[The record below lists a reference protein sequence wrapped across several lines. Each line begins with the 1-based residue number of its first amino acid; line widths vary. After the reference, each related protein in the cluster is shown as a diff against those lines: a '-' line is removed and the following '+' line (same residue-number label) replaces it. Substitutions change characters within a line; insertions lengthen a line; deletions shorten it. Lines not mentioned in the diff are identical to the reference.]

1 MKKILALIVV
11 LILGMASVSIVT
23 SLDPCS
29 EECYNASPTQSQE
42 CFTNCCEEFCSEY
55 PESPICGH
63 CSAYAFFEY
72 NLKWFDPYWM
82 EIYGNEVKGCYARDL
97 VCLNSYKLVEIQRLS
112 CEERCSIQCGQDSE
126 CYNGCMEDCERRD
139 CFRYLEEARP
149 VQVYMGNYN
158 GRLTLDVPSCT
169 DSRTFFSKPPPC
181 GLEGDFSAYDS
192 EKECCF
198 DMRKCGNTPSLECA
212 TSCRG
217 YEIPS
222 NYRCDVNEYVIMFLD
237 MGVNGGSILINGI
250 QYNVCPHD
258 QPIGEETPSPGC
270 VSMIVW
276 YNGKRPF
283 DSVPGI
289 IVNQGVPRTITIEGE
304 GTLEF
309 ELEQK
314 CCYDC
319 TPKPPLPATLLYPKV
334 DIEQLSVAGG
344 PTVIQDGKVIASLT
358 TSPGT
363 QQAMIQVENR
373 GFFTQRDARVRF
385 EGLDRKSVV

>member
-1 MKKILALIVV
+1 ML
-11 LILGMASVSIVT
+11 
-23 SLDPCS
+23 
-29 EECYNASPTQSQE
+29 
-42 CFTNCCEEFCSEY
+42 
-55 PESPICGH
+55 
-63 CSAYAFFEY
+63 
-72 NLKWFDPYWM
+72 
-82 EIYGNEVKGCYARDL
+82 
-97 VCLNSYKLVEIQRLS
+97 
-112 CEERCSIQCGQDSE
+112 
-126 CYNGCMEDCERRD
+126 
-139 CFRYLEEARP
+139 FR
-149 VQVYMGNYN
+149 
-158 GRLTLDVPSCT
+158 S
-169 DSRTFFSKPPPC
+169 
-181 GLEGDFSAYDS
+181 
-192 EKECCF
+192 
-198 DMRKCGNTPSLECA
+198 
-212 TSCRG
+212 
-217 YEIPS
+217 S

-385 EGLDRKSVV
+385 EGLPEGVTVEVTPDTQKITAHNIGTYSATFTVGPNVPSGTYEVKIYAYSPQGVFDTITINLVVP